1 MQNDYQQNFK
11 LKHYT
16 MITLKS
22 KIIAG
27 FTALIL
33 LFGAFYIVRAN
44 QNKTEPTV
52 APKMLATQWFEFI
65 GSSSDSPTDPTKY
78 RLIEEDEPMPTCNP
92 GDQVCALRAPVD
104 LNGQP
109 DIDSTLQNE
118 IQTAT
123 SNEQHSANVRVR
135 E

>member
-1 MQNDYQQNFK
+1 VQNDYQQNFK

-27 FTALIL
+27 FT
-33 LFGAFYIVRAN
+33 
-44 QNKTEPTV
+44 